1 MKHYLLPKR
10 SIYNHFGV
18 IVSCELNSFHEKLLI
33 GCIVVM
39 NLTFKKQVWTRRSVK
54 CKWGNWS
61 PWQTPFLSYGDVC
74 QNTCIILIFNTKLKR
89 MKIFPWRW
97 NIHIH
102 NLKSFCSLL
111 CTKYKFK
118 AIILNVKKW
127 AILLSQCGKTRNP
140 LWPKFFSWNQRFSN
154 IFCKTV
160 AFTKF

>member
-1 MKHYLLPKR
+1 MKHYLLLPKR

-89 MKIFPWRW
+89 MKIFPWRR
-97 NIHIH
+97 NISTIILLPTMYQVQIQSN
-102 NLKSFCSLL
+102 NLKCQKMSNL
-111 CTKYKFK
+111 T
-118 AIILNVKKW
+118 ITMWENGVN
-127 AILLSQCGKTRNP
+127 SQ
-140 LWPKFFSWNQRFSN
+140 S
-154 IFCKTV
+154 
-160 AFTKF
+160 